1 MSAEGGEESNGGID
15 VDVLNEE
22 CQFLLTTQFCVCSI
36 HVSGVVL
43 FLKDRAHHIC

>member
-22 CQFLLTTQFCVCSI
+22 CQILLTTLLCVQYTRVRGCVIS
-36 HVSGVVL
+36 
-43 FLKDRAHHIC
+43 